1 MTKPEDGSAPAAE
14 PVKDEEESVVEDVS
28 IATDSELE
36 RVISS
41 AAAAVEE
48 FSAHMGG
55 AEESSEGSDNI
66 FIPRDKKQGTY
77 FVFSWFPPGLE
88 KLEGIFQSGK
98 SRGNFSVCELSLAPQ
113 IKTQLS

>member
-1 MTKPEDGSAPAAE
+1 MIRDTLFFPSKQEDKPKPEDGAAPAE
-14 PVKDEEESVVEDVS
+14 QVKDEGDESVAEDIS

-66 FIPRDKKQGTY
+66 FIPRDNKK
-77 FVFSWFPPGLE
+77 
-88 KLEGIFQSGK
+88 KGK
-98 SRGNFSVCELSLAPQ
+98 YCAGADCFIIGSFADSR
-113 IKTQLS
+113 